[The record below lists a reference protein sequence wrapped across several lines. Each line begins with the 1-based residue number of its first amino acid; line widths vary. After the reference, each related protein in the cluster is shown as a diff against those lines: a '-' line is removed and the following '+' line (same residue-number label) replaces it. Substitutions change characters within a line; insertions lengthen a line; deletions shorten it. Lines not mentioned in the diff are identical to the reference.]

1 MAQALR
7 TPTITPDFVGGNAF
21 LNPSTPVSNISS
33 NLMPNGRLKGSL
45 TDGMQKFADG
55 IDAIYRVQAQ
65 ATAKEM
71 DNRFS
76 QAAQNTLFDP
86 DNGYYNKKGK
96 AAVDGYKSAVETLKA
111 DFQQGKNGVDDPF
124 IQRMYDQS
132 TGARLQTMLNQA
144 QQHYAEGVFSWNV
157 SESKARIANLGNT
170 AITAVNSWNDDKGVY
185 MQYRK
190 AIEGEVND
198 MAEMYGM
205 DKNSEQ
211 YTNLMTESMTTFHS
225 GALDM
230 FLAKDSVGSASGY
243 LKKFKSEMDADTVAK
258 YENKIHDLAD
268 RLEAKRERLAAKQ
281 AAAQV
286 KPEYLIGLERVKYY
300 QKRQELESQKEKM
313 TRDEYFQKRNELTS
327 NFLKVVKDINDAANF
342 DKANK
347 VGEAIRIN
355 DSLVADRLE
364 QFDEDIKKGKVT
376 DLSDMFSGVELQLLD
391 ENGLTD
397 SVKARAFGKDP
408 NYSSKALEAF
418 KAVPDPFSN
427 SGRDECNQW
436 LLKMS
441 PEDQRRAQTYLDK
454 KRQGKG
460 TPFEDALKGYAQELA
475 EIKDGKMP
483 KSGTAQHILFTNISA
498 ELKNRTADLVRDIP
512 KPQLTV
518 QKVLDCLAVAM
529 LQQKQKY
536 TKKGVL
542 FNTEEDVPRNSFTGL
557 LEDMPEAY
565 IDYVDSKNN
574 SIKVSAKTYSDYVR
588 DVVKD
593 LLRNPDHLATGQAF
607 EDEVMNRLRDIDLNL
622 QNQNTAMTNAII
634 DK

>member
-185 MQYRK
+185 MQYHNSV
-190 AIEGEVND
+190 AGEVND
-198 MAEMYGM
+198 LAELNGI

-243 LKKFKSEMDADTVAK
+243 LKKFRSEMDADTVAK

-281 AAAQV
+281 AAMQGKPAVVLAAINAEYAKRRQALEDKRTQMKPDDYTKAVDDLNTEYNRLASGVKEGADLLKATQDGDALRYKKSLVEDRLNNNAQAIY
-286 KPEYLIGLERVKYY
+286 EGRVKNVDDIFSTEEI
-300 QKRQELESQKEKM
+300 QKL
-313 TRDEYFQKRNELTS
+313 TEYHLMDY
-327 NFLKVVKDINDAANF
+327 VKS
-342 DKANK
+342 
-347 VGEAIRIN
+347 RI
-355 DSLVADRLE
+355 SLR
-364 QFDEDIKKGKVT
+364 
-376 DLSDMFSGVELQLLD
+376 
-391 ENGLTD
+391 
-397 SVKARAFGKDP
+397 DP
-408 NYSSKALEAF
+408 NLSKKALQAA
-418 KAVPDPFSN
+418 KSVPDPASAE
-427 SGRDECNQW
+427 GRALINEQ
-436 LLKMS
+436 KRRMT
-441 PEDQRRAQTYLDK
+441 PEDSQACDDYYYKKIAGKKTPFDDKLVNYALSMAGVKDGKIPKLGSPAYTKYINAAVDLKNRVGSLARNIPKTNLTENNLIDCLNQAYFEQTPQYLDK
-454 KRQGKG
+454 G
-460 TPFEDALKGYAQELA
+460 TLWDSNELVPRDKDTGRLLTVPDAFVIYKKQDGTKIQLPYDFVEKYAP
-475 EIKDGKMP
+475 EITGDMINGNTLSTGMD
-483 KSGTAQHILFTNISA
+483 FRDNI
-498 ELKNRTADLVRDIP
+498 ADL
-512 KPQLTV
+512 L
-518 QKVLDCLAVAM
+518 LA
-529 LQQKQKY
+529 KY
-536 TKKGVL
+536 
-542 FNTEEDVPRNSFTGL
+542 
-557 LEDMPEAY
+557 
-565 IDYVDSKNN
+565 
-574 SIKVSAKTYSDYVR
+574 
-588 DVVKD
+588 KD
-593 LLRNPDHLATGQAF
+593 
-607 EDEVMNRLRDIDLNL
+607 L
-622 QNQNTAMTNAII
+622 QNQNTAVTNAII